1 MKKMIST
8 SSRFLRSALEVNG
21 IFNSNNQILSW
32 IQERKNKVKVN
43 INQTKLSK
51 LTQWK
56 YDEGSG
62 SIEHISGKFFK
73 IEGLEVQIETIDG
86 QRENW
91 SQPIINQPEIG
102 YLGCIV
108 KEFEGVL
115 YFLVQAKIEPGNSN
129 IVQISPTLQATRSNY
144 TQAHKGKKPRFLEY
158 FNGTQSGKILVDQLQ
173 SEQGARFLKKRNRN
187 MIVEVREEIDIPQ
200 DFKWIT
206 LGQIKN
212 LIGKDNIVNMDL
224 RTVISCIPFDGVEGD
239 TYFKNLEHQT
249 NLSLEGSMLQSAI
262 KPSIQNGQIVEI
274 LSWLANMKSK
284 TDLLLKKRSLQDL
297 PNWNLTENKISHK
310 NGLFFD
316 ILWVDVE
323 IMHREVAEW
332 NQPIVAPCGQGI
344 ICFIVKKINGIY
356 HFLAQAE
363 LECGNFDMYEIGPTV
378 ACVKDNHPKKP
389 IPYLDYILNAKKE
402 QVLFD
407 SCNLKREEDF
417 FMRKTET

>member
-158 FNGTQSGKILVDQLQ
+158 FNGTQIGKILVDQLQ
-173 SEQGARFLKKRNRN
+173 SEKGARFLKK
-187 MIVEVREEIDIPQ
+187 EI
-200 DFKWIT
+200 
-206 LGQIKN
+206 
-212 LIGKDNIVNMDL
+212 
-224 RTVISCIPFDGVEGD
+224 
-239 TYFKNLEHQT
+239 
-249 NLSLEGSMLQSAI
+249 
-262 KPSIQNGQIVEI
+262 EI
-274 LSWLANMKSK
+274 
-284 TDLLLKKRSLQDL
+284 
-297 PNWNLTENKISHK
+297 
-310 NGLFFD
+310 
-316 ILWVDVE
+316 
-323 IMHREVAEW
+323 
-332 NQPIVAPCGQGI
+332 
-344 ICFIVKKINGIY
+344 
-356 HFLAQAE
+356 
-363 LECGNFDMYEIGPTV
+363 
-378 ACVKDNHPKKP
+378 
-389 IPYLDYILNAKKE
+389 
-402 QVLFD
+402 
-407 SCNLKREEDF
+407 
-417 FMRKTET
+417 

>member
-1 MKKMIST
+1 
-8 SSRFLRSALEVNG
+8 
-21 IFNSNNQILSW
+21 
-32 IQERKNKVKVN
+32 
-43 INQTKLSK
+43 
-51 LTQWK
+51 
-56 YDEGSG
+56 
-62 SIEHISGKFFK
+62 
-73 IEGLEVQIETIDG
+73 
-86 QRENW
+86 
-91 SQPIINQPEIG
+91 
-102 YLGCIV
+102 
-108 KEFEGVL
+108 
-115 YFLVQAKIEPGNSN
+115 
-129 IVQISPTLQATRSNY
+129 
-144 TQAHKGKKPRFLEY
+144 
-158 FNGTQSGKILVDQLQ
+158 
-173 SEQGARFLKKRNRN
+173 

-407 SCNLKREEDF
+407 SLQSEEGGRFFHEENRNIIVEADDTFPKHVPENYKWLTLNQIMYLIRFNNFINIGARSLISAIRFDCADVILK
-417 FMRKTET
+417 K

>member
-1 MKKMIST
+1 MEWKAI
-8 SSRFLRSALEVNG
+8 R
-21 IFNSNNQILSW
+21 IL
-32 IQERKNKVKVN
+32 
-43 INQTKLSK
+43 
-51 LTQWK
+51 
-56 YDEGSG
+56 
-62 SIEHISGKFFK
+62 K
-73 IEGLEVQIETIDG
+73 I
-86 QRENW
+86 
-91 SQPIINQPEIG
+91 
-102 YLGCIV
+102 
-108 KEFEGVL
+108 K
-115 YFLVQAKIEPGNSN
+115 
-129 IVQISPTLQATRSNY
+129 
-144 TQAHKGKKPRFLEY
+144 
-158 FNGTQSGKILVDQLQ
+158 
-173 SEQGARFLKKRNRN
+173 
-187 MIVEVREEIDIPQ
+187 
-200 DFKWIT
+200 
-206 LGQIKN
+206 
-212 LIGKDNIVNMDL
+212 
-224 RTVISCIPFDGVEGD
+224 
-239 TYFKNLEHQT
+239 HQT

-407 SCNLKREEDF
+407 SLQSEEGGRFFHEENRNIIVEADDTFPKHVPENYKWLTLNQIMYLIRFNNFINIGARSLISAIRFDCADVILK
-417 FMRKTET
+417 K